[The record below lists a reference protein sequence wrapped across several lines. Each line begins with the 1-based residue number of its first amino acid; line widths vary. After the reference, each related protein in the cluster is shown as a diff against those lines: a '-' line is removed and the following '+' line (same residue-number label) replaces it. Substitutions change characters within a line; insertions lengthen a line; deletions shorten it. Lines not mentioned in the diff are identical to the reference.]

1 MLCGSRVRVEF
12 SHGRGR
18 SKREERG
25 RRRSGSR
32 SPRSRKR
39 FSSNDLCY
47 ECGGIYFYRRGGGRS
62 HSDIPCRSHPFLA
75 IRNGR
80 EWDFSPCIYF
90 YLISIDRG
98 HYAYDCEIRLRR
110 QRRMG

>member
-47 ECGGIYFYRRGGGRS
+47 ECGGIYFYKWGRGWGENL
-62 HSDIPCRSHPFLA
+62 ILTFPAFL
-75 IRNGR
+75 IYS
-80 EWDFSPCIYF
+80 EWSRMRFSPL
-90 YLISIDRG
+90 YL
-98 HYAYDCEIRLRR
+98 
-110 QRRMG
+110 